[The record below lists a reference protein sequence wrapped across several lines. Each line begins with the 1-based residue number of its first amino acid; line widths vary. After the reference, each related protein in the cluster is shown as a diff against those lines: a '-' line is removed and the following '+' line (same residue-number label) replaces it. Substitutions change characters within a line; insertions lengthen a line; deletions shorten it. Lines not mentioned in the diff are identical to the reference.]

1 MITKTTSQDNVCRMR
16 PVWRKFAALFLAVLL
31 TLSLASCDTTDKT
44 WAMKRGD
51 TVIPIGCYIYNF
63 YTATMNASYQDGVDS
78 SKSML
83 EQEIEGKPAET
94 WIRENAIRS
103 TKLILAIDD
112 MMAEMGL
119 SLSEE
124 DQKQIETNTNSMWAQ
139 YSSVLEN
146 NVAKSSFQKA
156 NTELNYKYTMVFKA
170 LYEKGG
176 EKEVPEDEIVKYV
189 TDHYTDYSYI
199 MAPLYDSS
207 YADLKDEDQKAIRD
221 LLKDCATKIN
231 DGTMTIEEAA
241 EAYEKEMETSD
252 SLTSGMANLEEQE
265 ESNEL
270 IEALK
275 EMDAEEARFVD
286 LSEDSSVYVLV
297 YKRDINKTV
306 DTYLEEDTNRL
317 TILDELRGEEF
328 ADMMEEKVD
337 SLSGVEINE
346 AALND
351 YKASMYY
358 TFKEPASSAGSSSA
372 ASSSASSSEA
382 SSEESSSEATE
393 SE

>member
-1 MITKTTSQDNVCRMR
+1 M
-16 PVWRKFAALFLAVLL
+16 
-31 TLSLASCDTTDKT
+31 
-44 WAMKRGD
+44 
-51 TVIPIGCYIYNF
+51 
-63 YTATMNASYQDGVDS
+63 
-78 SKSML
+78 
-83 EQEIEGKPAET
+83 
-94 WIRENAIRS
+94 
-103 TKLILAIDD
+103 
-112 MMAEMGL
+112 
-119 SLSEE
+119 EE
-124 DQKQIETNTNSMWAQ
+124 
-139 YSSVLEN
+139 
-146 NVAKSSFQKA
+146 
-156 NTELNYKYTMVFKA
+156 
-170 LYEKGG
+170 
-176 EKEVPEDEIVKYV
+176 
-189 TDHYTDYSYI
+189 
-199 MAPLYDSS
+199 
-207 YADLKDEDQKAIRD
+207 R
-221 LLKDCATKIN
+221 
-231 DGTMTIEEAA
+231 
-241 EAYEKEMETSD
+241 YEKEMETSD